1 MYSTRYSHRVF
12 IFNFDHYIV
21 WLDIPIHMSNICF
34 FRPVK
39 EQNKIVQ
46 TQLLNGVLYPFF
58 ASNCIK
64 RCFPLNF
71 GQLFRIFFPVFW
83 IEQLQLT
90 ASEPRFSCCIE
101 NPSPTKILTI
111 NPCLVLIQMQKY
123 HLFSRQPL
131 GYWKLTLHK
140 YPKNG
145 RDKFELYASS
155 FPAIYFLHGC
165 TVGIFIR
172 EKLQAKLTLE
182 RTLFWIIERVL
193 MGNVCARF

>member
-1 MYSTRYSHRVF
+1 MCDW
-12 IFNFDHYIV
+12 I
-21 WLDIPIHMSNICF
+21 
-34 FRPVK
+34 
-39 EQNKIVQ
+39 
-46 TQLLNGVLYPFF
+46 YPFTCQMSAF
-58 ASNCIK
+58 SGLSRNKTRLFRRSCLKVSYTRSLPAIVLKEFSSK
-64 RCFPLNF
+64 
-71 GQLFRIFFPVFW
+71 LFRIFFPVFW

-90 ASEPRFSCCIE
+90 ASEPCFSCCIE

-123 HLFSRQPL
+123 RLFSKQPL
-131 GYWKLTLHK
+131 EYWKLTLRK

-145 RDKFELYASS
+145 RDKFKLYASS
-155 FPAIYFLHGC
+155 FSAIYFLHGC

-182 RTLFWIIERVL
+182 RTLFWIFERVL